1 MFPNQRATFATVV
14 IGGVIAAGVALAAN
28 AHFVTG
34 PNITTTNTGVT
45 ACGKIAG
52 LGNVQEVTIVLEAD
66 VTTRCTNR
74 GNNIPSG
81 LTQSVSGE
89 GDFSVDKNGSVT
101 FCVSTDRPEDPCPD
115 GMRPQNTFSNISIT
129 VFDARGRQLLP

>member
-1 MFPNQRATFATVV
+1 MLTNKRVTFGAFAV
-14 IGGVIAAGVALAAN
+14 AALTAASIALAAN

-52 LGNVQEVTIVLEAD
+52 LGNAQQVTVVLEAD
-66 VTTRCTNR
+66 VTTTCTNK
-74 GNNIPSG
+74 GQHIPSG

-89 GDFSVDKNGSVT
+89 GDFKADKNGTVT
-101 FCVSTDRPEDPCPD
+101 FCVSTERPEDPCPD

-129 VFDARGRQLLP
+129 VFDSRGRQLLP

>member
-1 MFPNQRATFATVV
+1 MLVNQRRLFTTIAIGVV
-14 IGGVIAAGVALAAN
+14 TTASIALAAN

-52 LGNVQEVTIVLEAD
+52 LGNAQTVTVVLEAD
-66 VTTRCTNR
+66 VTTTCTNK
-74 GNNIPSG
+74 GQHIPSG

-89 GDFSVDKNGSVT
+89 GDFRADKNGSVT
-101 FCVSTDRPEDPCPD
+101 FCVTTERPDDPCPD

-129 VFDARGRQLLP
+129 VFDSRGRQLLP

>member
-1 MFPNQRATFATVV
+1 MFTSKRGFFATV
-14 IGGVIAAGVALAAN
+14 AAGAVTAATIALAAN

-52 LGNVQEVTIVLEAD
+52 LGNAQTVTVVLEAD
-66 VTTRCTNR
+66 VTTTCTNK
-74 GNNIPSG
+74 GQHSPSG

-101 FCVSTDRPEDPCPD
+101 FCVTTERPEDPCPD

-129 VFDARGRQLLP
+129 VFDSRGRQLLP

>member
-1 MFPNQRATFATVV
+1 MTNKRPMLAALVGTM
-14 IGGVIAAGVALAAN
+14 IAASVALAAN

-52 LGNVQEVTIVLEAD
+52 LGNAQEITVVLEAD
-66 VTTRCTNR
+66 VTTTCTNR

-81 LTQSVSGE
+81 LTQTVEGE
-89 GDFSVDKNGSVT
+89 GDFTADKNGNVT
-101 FCVSTDRPEDPCPD
+101 FCVTTERPENPCPD

-129 VFDARGRQLLP
+129 VFDSRGRQLLP